1 MVRIKGFDPKGI
13 AKARE
18 RGSLNQPNDAVI
30 MSFLP
35 NSSQIYLRLRNRT
48 ELKIP
53 VRSITSLADVTKP
66 ELKKLRLSR
75 VGDAIELPE
84 HDLNISVAGL
94 VRRAVT
100 GDDPY
105 AKAGSTRSKAK
116 SAAAR
121 ANGKKGGRPK
131 HHTSIAI

>member
-1 MVRIKGFDPKGI
+1 MVRIKGFDAKGI

-18 RGSLNQPNDAVI
+18 RGRLNQANDAVI

-35 NSSQIYLRLRNRT
+35 NSSHIYLRLRNRT

-66 ELKKLRLSR
+66 DLKKLRLSR

-131 HHTSIAI
+131 RHTSIAI